1 MWATPI
7 IDTPKGCETG
17 LETFI
22 RELFI
27 LEEINKIKWGDTSKV
42 QPCNDEVEDYIY
54 NLLSLLL
61 MEDLLMEDFDFIQRI
76 FSEEISMISVVE
88 IEVWVTG
95 RKEIFENKIQAHVD
109 VQTIFH
115 LTRCPPT
122 TCLIM

>member
-1 MWATPI
+1 M
-7 IDTPKGCETG
+7 
-17 LETFI
+17 ETFI

-88 IEVWVTG
+88 IEV
-95 RKEIFENKIQAHVD
+95 
-109 VQTIFH
+109 
-115 LTRCPPT
+115 
-122 TCLIM
+122 